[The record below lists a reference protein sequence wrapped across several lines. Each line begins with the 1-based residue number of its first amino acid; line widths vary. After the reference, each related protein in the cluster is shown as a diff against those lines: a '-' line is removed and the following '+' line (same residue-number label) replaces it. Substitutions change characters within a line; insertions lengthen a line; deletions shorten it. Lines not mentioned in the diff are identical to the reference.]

1 MKAVDANLLDLLKVT
16 SQFEVPIYQRAYAW
30 GEAEC
35 EQLWRDILRAGE
47 NTELG
52 AHFTGSVVYIEKSA
66 GTSTSQEPSLII
78 DGQQRVTTVSLLLAA
93 IARRLDEAAP
103 GEQEPLEGFSP
114 EEIRVSYLTNR
125 FKTDDR
131 RYKLLLS
138 QGDRDALMAVV
149 DGTEPAAGVV
159 SRVLDNSN
167 YFDNKLKD
175 KKLDIAVVCRG
186 LSKLRVVDVKLQLG
200 IDHPQ
205 LVFEAMNSTG
215 KKLSQADLIR
225 NFVLMDLPAEE
236 QKKLWKS
243 YWRPMELEFAQAG
256 ASSRFDE
263 FVRHYLTV
271 VTGDIPRVYDIYDAF
286 KDHAAKRVKEGE
298 KIDALVVE
306 LREYS
311 KRFSSIALGKEG
323 DDALRA
329 AFGDLAQIRADVVY
343 PFLLEV
349 YTDYELGTVLRD
361 EVLSIVRMVT
371 SYVFRR
377 AIVGLATNSL
387 NTTFQTFGRALRK
400 DRYLE
405 SVKAHFLKL
414 SGYRQFPADAEF
426 AEKLQTFDAYHFKRR
441 SYFLRMLENFDR
453 KEPVP
458 TDEYTIEHI
467 LPQNEDLRPEWRTA
481 LGDDW
486 QEIQAKYLH
495 TLGNLTLTGYN
506 SEYSD
511 RPFIEKR
518 DIKGGFHESPLRLNR
533 GIGQLETWNESTIR
547 ERASRLANEALS
559 IWPRPSLPAETIAS
573 YQEARAASGYSIE
586 DHPNLLRAD
595 RRTQFELLRETVLAL
610 DPSVEMQFLKV
621 RVTFRAET
629 TFLDLVPQAAR
640 LLLVL
645 NIPIAEIRDDRGIV
659 WDVSHVGHWGAGDL
673 HVALDDESDF
683 GYVMGLVRQ
692 AYEYQMGEAE

>member
-30 GEAEC
+30 GEPEC
-35 EQLWRDILRAGE
+35 EQLWKDILRAGQ
-47 NTELG
+47 NSALG

-93 IARRLDEAAP
+93 LARRLDKEEP
-103 GEQEPLEGFSP
+103 HKQEPLEGFSP
-114 EEIRVSYLTNR
+114 EEIRVSYLINR

-138 QGDRDALMAVV
+138 QGDRDAFMTVV
-149 DGTEPAAGVV
+149 DGNDPPADVV
-159 SRVLDNSN
+159 SQVLENTD
-167 YFDNKLKD
+167 YFETKLKD
-175 KKLDIAVVCRG
+175 PKLDIAVVCRG

-200 IDHPQ
+200 VDHPQ

-225 NFVLMDLPAEE
+225 NFVLMDLPTEE
-236 QKKLWKS
+236 QKNLWKT
-243 YWRPMELEFAQAG
+243 YWRPMELEFAKAG

-271 VTGDIPRVYDIYDAF
+271 VTGDIPRVSDIYDAF
-286 KDHAAKRVKEGE
+286 KDYAVLRLSEGE
-298 KIDALVVE
+298 AIDALVVE

-311 KRFSSIALGKEG
+311 KRFCAIALGTEP
-323 DDALRA
+323 DASLRT
-329 AFGDLAQIRADVVY
+329 AFGDLMQIRADVVY

-349 YTDYELGTVLRD
+349 YSDYELKI
-361 EVLSIVRMVT
+361 LSREDLIEIVRMVT

-414 SGYRQFPADAEF
+414 GGYRQFPADAEF

-441 SYFLRMLENFDR
+441 SYFLRMLENFGR

-467 LPQNEDLRPEWRTA
+467 LPQNEELRPEWEKA
-481 LGDDW
+481 LGADW

-511 RPFIEKR
+511 RPFSEKR
-518 DIKGGFHESPLRLNR
+518 DMKGGFHESPLRLNQ
-533 GIGQLETWNESTIR
+533 GIGKLETWNDETIR
-547 ERASRLANEALS
+547 ERASRLAHEALT
-559 IWPRPSLPAETIAS
+559 IWTRPSLPPETIAG
-573 YQEARAASGYSIE
+573 YQEARAASGYSLE
-586 DHPNLLRAD
+586 DHANLLRPA
-595 RRTQFELLRETVLAL
+595 RRAHFDLLQESILEL
-610 DPSVEMQFLKV
+610 DPAIDMQFLKV
-621 RVTFRAET
+621 RVTFKAET
-629 TFLDLVPQAAR
+629 TFLDVVPQAAR

-645 NIPIAEIRDDRGIV
+645 NIPIAELRDERGIAR
-659 WDVSHVGHWGAGDL
+659 DVSEVGHWGAGD
-673 HVALDDESDF
+673 VQVPLDDESDF
-683 GYVMGLVRQ
+683 AYVMDLVRQ
-692 AYEYQMGEAE
+692 AYEFQLTDSE